1 MTEKASADWNIVET
15 ATRRRITRCV
25 TLVFVVV
32 VVVVVEKDMITE
44 RWRRKSMKG
53 LSCFGV
59 VV

>member
-1 MTEKASADWNIVET
+1 MTEKASADWNVVET

-32 VVVVVEKDMITE
+32 VVVEKDMITE
-44 RWRRKSMKG
+44 RWGRTSMKG
-53 LSCFGV
+53 LSCFEV

>member
-1 MTEKASADWNIVET
+1 MTEKASADWNVVET

-25 TLVFVVV
+25 TLVFV